1 MLVGVLVPS
10 QEHWHARMAISLI
23 GATSYLLQEGVGFF
37 VQNSRGSILPQ
48 LRQRLVEAALERGA
62 THLFMVDS
70 DQTFP
75 PETIVT
81 LLRHNVPFVA
91 LNVPTKQRA
100 ATPTARRQVGGK
112 WEVVCSTPTS
122 PRLGE
127 VNRIGLG
134 IALARADVFARL
146 ERPWFG
152 IRWCEEIQDFE
163 GEDWW
168 FCRRLEDAGVP
179 ILIDHRLSLQIGHIG
194 PWEYTHND
202 VKRYSGSAEGLCQGP
217 RLVEDVRPAAAA
229 PGDDPAA

>member
-1 MLVGVLVPS
+1 M
-10 QEHWHARMAISLI
+10 SLI
-23 GATSYLLQEGVGFF
+23 GATSYLLSQEGVGFF
-37 VQNSRGSILPQ
+37 VQNRRGSILPQ
-48 LRQRLVEAALERGA
+48 LRQQLVETAMAREPGV
-62 THLFMVDS
+62 THFFLVDS

-75 PETIVT
+75 PETIAA

-100 ATPTARRQVGGK
+100 ATPTARRRVGGK
-112 WEVVCSTPTS
+112 WEVVYSTPTS

-127 VNRIGLG
+127 VDRIGLG
-134 IALARADVFARL
+134 IALVRADVFARL

-168 FCRRLEDAGVP
+168 FCRRLTDAGVP

-202 VKRYSGSAEGLCQGP
+202 VKRHSGDPAGLCQGTG
-217 RLVEDVRPAAAA
+217 LVEDVCPTAAASRA
-229 PGDDPAA
+229 DPAA